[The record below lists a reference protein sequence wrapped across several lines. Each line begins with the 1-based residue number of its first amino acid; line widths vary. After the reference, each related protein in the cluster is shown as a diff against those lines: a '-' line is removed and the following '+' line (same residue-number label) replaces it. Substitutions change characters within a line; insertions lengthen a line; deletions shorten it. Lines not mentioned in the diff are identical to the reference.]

1 MRMNTIT
8 NINSILRIS
17 ETQLISHYHYLSAEV
32 YEVGIRIIDGEHDA
46 VADIKTVKSHTLILL
61 TNVSVWCKWFRL
73 YLC

>member
-1 MRMNTIT
+1 MIVVKLDEHQQYFKDFGNPA
-8 NINSILRIS
+8 
-17 ETQLISHYHYLSAEV
+17 HYHYLSAEV

-61 TNVSVWCKWFRL
+61 TNVSGRCKWFRL